1 MSDQERAAREAELW
15 RQIVDNFGE
24 RASLDEE
31 PAPTPDRPQRI
42 EDDADP
48 DGPTA
53 DEPGTA
59 WEDEGRFVPPE
70 PEPGPLPEPRR
81 MLAWI
86 GVLGVPMVAIVLA
99 FTDWSLP
106 FPLPLLLF
114 AWCVG
119 GFGYLVATMRQDDD
133 GWDDGARV

>member
-31 PAPTPDRPQRI
+31 PATVASRPQRI

-48 DGPTA
+48 EP
-53 DEPGTA
+53 DEQEP
-59 WEDEGRFVPPE
+59 WEDEGRFVPPD
-70 PEPGPLPEPRR
+70 PVPGPLPEPRR

-86 GVLGVPMVAIVLA
+86 GVIGVPLIAIVLA

-106 FPLPLLLF
+106 TPIPLLLF
-114 AWCVG
+114 VWCVG
-119 GFGYLVATMRQDDD
+119 GFGYLIATMSHDDD